1 MERQSGEV
9 ERPGKGDTGRSG
21 REAAAK
27 HPRCRLRRR
36 PQDGAPRAVKFAPA
50 ESIPWSDRRLRS
62 QARHARKIAGDTRR
76 PNTLIQ
82 GVRTGCQHGSTILGR
97 HDFVIVVRQWRQRGP
112 LRRHGAWT
120 PVGVADDRELAEA
133 MADVLRE
140 EGDVD
145 ARAVS
150 AYDLLHKIGQDD
162 RERILERLNSR
173 TTGDIERD
181 FMLRE
186 AARRRLARY
195 ERRSGRDRRSGHDRR
210 SGRGPVP
217 PGADRRSSAD
227 RRSGLERRGLSTAA
241 AQ

>member
-1 MERQSGEV
+1 
-9 ERPGKGDTGRSG
+9 
-21 REAAAK
+21 
-27 HPRCRLRRR
+27 
-36 PQDGAPRAVKFAPA
+36 
-50 ESIPWSDRRLRS
+50 
-62 QARHARKIAGDTRR
+62 
-76 PNTLIQ
+76 
-82 GVRTGCQHGSTILGR
+82 
-97 HDFVIVVRQWRQRGP
+97 
-112 LRRHGAWT
+112 
-120 PVGVADDRELAEA
+120 

-210 SGRGPVP
+210 SGRGSVP